1 MSERDGRHHDLPA
14 RLDQTLDW
22 EPIVLGRPQ
31 AVDLKDQLTV
41 IEWSITGQPD
51 HLDSG
56 WRKLFE
62 NVPMSQGEGTL
73 TLTHLPPPRLDGPT
87 ITWALPPGDYAAG
100 HEYLQNLVNYANEQ
114 YAAYLRE
121 MKAAADLQREQE
133 LLRQELL
140 AAAQAEL
147 DRIE

>member
-1 MSERDGRHHDLPA
+1 MAVGDRGDAPPVDDALE
-14 RLDQTLDW
+14 W
-22 EPIVLGRPQ
+22 EPVTLGRPR

-62 NVPMSQGEGTL
+62 NVPMAQGEGTL
-73 TLTHLPPPRLDGPT
+73 TFTHLPPPQLESHT
-87 ITWALPPGDYAAG
+87 IRWALPPGDYAAG
-100 HEYLQNLVNYANEQ
+100 HRYLQRLVAYANEE

-121 MKAAADLQREQE
+121 LKIAADLQREQKRA
-133 LLRQELL
+133 RQELL
-140 AAAQAEL
+140 AQAQSEL
-147 DRIE
+147 DELE